1 MHYSSFI
8 KYPDMFVILGVLSFA
23 VGILTLWWRHKDIKK
38 GVKKERVSK
47 DLKEDILFIII
58 GILIFAYGVYKLT
71 EF

>member
-8 KYPDMFVILGVLSFA
+8 KHPDMTVILGVLSFA
-23 VGILTLWWRHKDIKK
+23 VGVLTLWWRYKDIKK

-47 DLKEDILFIII
+47 DLKEGILFIIV

-71 EF
+71 EC

>member
-1 MHYSSFI
+1 MA
-8 KYPDMFVILGVLSFA
+8 VILGVLSFA
-23 VGILTLWWRHKDIKK
+23 VGILTLLWRHKDIKK

-47 DLKEDILFIII
+47 DLKEGILFIIV